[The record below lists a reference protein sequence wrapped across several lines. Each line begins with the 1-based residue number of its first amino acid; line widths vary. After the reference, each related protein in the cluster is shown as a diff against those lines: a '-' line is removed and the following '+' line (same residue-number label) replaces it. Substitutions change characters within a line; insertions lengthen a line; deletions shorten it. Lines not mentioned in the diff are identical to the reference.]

1 MLRTLKRGE
10 CMEKDDNR
18 KQEESKI
25 ETNDISNRVLYGSP
39 TAGGFIVAGIIVLFI
54 LYQWFF
60 G

>member
-1 MLRTLKRGE
+1 
-10 CMEKDDNR
+10 MEKDHNR

-39 TAGGFIVAGIIVLFI
+39 TAGGFIVVGIIVLFI

>member
-1 MLRTLKRGE
+1 
-10 CMEKDDNR
+10 MEKDNK

-39 TAGGFIVAGIIVLFI
+39 TIGGFVVVGIVVLFI

-60 G
+60 N

>member
-1 MLRTLKRGE
+1 
-10 CMEKDDNR
+10 MEKDHNR

-25 ETNDISNRVLYGSP
+25 EKNDISNRVLYGSP

-60 G
+60 D